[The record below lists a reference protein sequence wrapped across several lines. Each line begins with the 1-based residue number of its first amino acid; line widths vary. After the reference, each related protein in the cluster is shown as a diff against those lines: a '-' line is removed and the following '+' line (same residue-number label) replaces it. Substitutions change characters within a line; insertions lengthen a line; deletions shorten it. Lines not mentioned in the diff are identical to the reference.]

1 MSWQGDVTP
10 PGVNKG
16 AQPGTSDGVKRPA
29 LAMLQLRRSTQRAAE
44 AHSRLRTKGKDT
56 MRIILFLTGDRLGSR
71 YLMLGVETLLAMT
84 LCLLLIRTAA
94 QL

>member
-1 MSWQGDVTP
+1 
-10 PGVNKG
+10 
-16 AQPGTSDGVKRPA
+16 
-29 LAMLQLRRSTQRAAE
+29 
-44 AHSRLRTKGKDT
+44 

-71 YLMLGVETLLAMT
+71 YLMLGVETMLAMT

>member
-1 MSWQGDVTP
+1 MSWQGDAKP